1 MIWIFL
7 SALSVA
13 IAGTMGILMNKLV
26 SKKQSDSLMNILGIL
41 MIFMGIQGALKI
53 KSSLLMLIS
62 LALGTFIGSGIGI
75 HDKAENLSNKLITK
89 NISSE
94 TIKNAISIIIIQCS
108 GSLSILAAMSL
119 GLQGNPSLLQF
130 KTILDS
136 ISGMI
141 FASIYGISIYFA
153 AAALF
158 IYQGSIY
165 LFANILSSFLTADV
179 INEFA
184 AVGSVLLIGMGLDLM
199 KIKPF
204 KALDYLPSMFIPIF
218 WFIIKDLLKLFI

>member
-130 KTILDS
+130 KTGILKLS
-136 ISGMI
+136 YLPATSPNLRCSQASLNPLKRISGK
-141 FASIYGISIYFA
+141 F
-153 AAALF
+153 
-158 IYQGSIY
+158 
-165 LFANILSSFLTADV
+165 SSFFGNIFSSIAFL
-179 INEFA
+179 
-184 AVGSVLLIGMGLDLM
+184 
-199 KIKPF
+199 KITSLSYF
-204 KALDYLPSMFIPIF
+204 R
-218 WFIIKDLLKLFI
+218 